1 MGFEVGQNW
10 HERLPLDLICHIRR
24 GNIDDLAR
32 LARLSIGQAVGL
44 VLSSGARGALRL
56 PRWRSTLAM
65 PKAVDAASA
74 RAEGPKNVR
83 E

>member
-1 MGFEVGQNW
+1 MGVEVGQNW

-44 VLSSGARGALRL
+44 VLSSGGARGFAIASLAARPYRGRRYLNPSHQLRNQFQD
-56 PRWRSTLAM
+56 
-65 PKAVDAASA
+65 K
-74 RAEGPKNVR
+74 
-83 E
+83 